1 MPGAPPRNRES
12 GGREGGHGLAGAA
25 LGRAVLCA
33 SQTCPPGT
41 PTTALQGRRVPS
53 GRREAMT
60 SIGRFRACPVRR
72 EAKLA
77 AKPA

>member
-1 MPGAPPRNRES
+1 MPEAPPRNRES
-12 GGREGGHGLAGAA
+12 GGREGGHGLEGAA
-25 LGRAVLCA
+25 VGHAVLCA

-41 PTTALQGRRVPS
+41 TTTALQGRWVPS
-53 GRREAMT
+53 GTREAMT
-60 SIGRFRACPVRR
+60 GAGRFRACPVRR